1 MFCFLITASFVSIYF
16 SENGEASGNEI
27 YVDSAFHIKRDGTA
41 ENPWASIQEAINKAN
56 DGDTIY
62 VFGGSYNE
70 TLSINKRLNITGSID
85 DKNSVINYKLDHK
98 YTVEITADHVILE
111 GFNITDNKNHIIS
124 YVNGALIH
132 VVSDNVIIQR
142 NNITNCHN
150 GYGIYLDSSNGH
162 VIGNN
167 FIEQVETGVYVSSSD
182 TNDLIRNN
190 ISNCDGASVRLHSSS
205 NNRIYSNLLN
215 NSNYGIYAKD
225 CDNINISNSNIN
237 YNSAYGIKLYRDNNA
252 VIQYNRISNNNL
264 DGIHLNSFDSR
275 VVSNVLNNNQI
286 GINFDQYGC
295 RIQGNFINDST
306 STGLYAKSGSENNI
320 IYLNFLNDN
329 TINANEKGNN
339 QWYYENQGN
348 SWDDYNEV
356 DRDHDGIG
364 DTPYSIAVGIQ
375 DKYPMGVFLKPPDRP
390 SGELPEDG
398 DDDVGLKVNLSVEV
412 SDPDSKFMNVYFYDA
427 SDDRLIGTTYNVAD
441 ESTASFIYTLP
452 FDMTF
457 AWYVIA
463 NDSKLENRSEHI
475 WYFVTEQC
483 PPGNE
488 EPTADPGGPYE
499 TEVGQVIVF
508 DGSGSNDSDGEID
521 FYRWNF
527 GDGTSEILAMFP
539 SHSYSEDGTYDITLT
554 VIDDGGRSG
563 FAMTTVDVGASGT
576 TQKPVADAGGPYSG
590 YVGMVIVFNGSSSYD
605 PDSDGMITNYTWR
618 FDNGTELY
626 GVTPAWVCNVSG
638 EYNVTLTVT
647 DNIGF
652 KDTTSTTV
660 VILPLDNDG
669 TPGFELILS
678 LIAIAFIFIWKRRRY
693 C

>member
-1 MFCFLITASFVSIYF
+1 MFCFLITSSFVSIYF
-16 SENGEASGNEI
+16 SENGEAGGNEI
-27 YVDSAFHIKRDGTA
+27 YVDSAFHITRDGTA

-70 TLSINKRLNITGSID
+70 TLSINKRLNITGGID

-98 YTVEITADHVILE
+98 YTVEITADYAILE
-111 GFNITDNKNHIIS
+111 GFDITDNKNHIIS
-124 YVNGALIH
+124 DVKGALVH
-132 VVSDNVIIQR
+132 VTANNVIIQR

-167 FIEQVETGVYVSSSD
+167 FIEQVETGVYVYSSN

-190 ISNCDGASVRLHSSS
+190 ISNCDDASVRLHSSS
-205 NNRIYSNLLN
+205 NNRIYGNLLN
-215 NSNYGIYAKD
+215 NSNYGIYARD
-225 CDNINISNSNIN
+225 CDNINISNNSIN
-237 YNSAYGIKLYRDNNA
+237 YNNLYGIKLYKDNNA
-252 VIQYNRISNNNL
+252 VIQYNRINNNNL

-275 VVSNVLNNNQI
+275 VIGNVLNNNQI
-286 GINFDQYGC
+286 GINFDRYGC

-329 TINANEKGNN
+329 TVNANEKGNN

-364 DTPYSIAVGIQ
+364 DTPYTITSGVQ
-375 DKYPMGVFLKPPDRP
+375 DKYPIGVFLKPPDKP

-398 DDDVGLKVNLSVEV
+398 EDDVGLKVTLSVEV
-412 SDPDSKFMNVYFYDA
+412 SDPDSKFMNVYFYNA
-427 SDDRLIGTTYNVAD
+427 SDDSLIGTAYSVAD

-457 AWYVIA
+457 AWYAIA
-463 NDSKLENRSEHI
+463 NDSKLENRSDI
-475 WYFVTEQC
+475 WYFFTKQR
-483 PPGNE
+483 PPENKK
-488 EPTADPGGPYE
+488 PTAGPGGPYE
-499 TEVGQVIVF
+499 TEVGQVVVL
-508 DGSGSNDSDGEID
+508 DGSGSDDPDGEID

-527 GDGTSEILAMFP
+527 GDGTSEILAMSP
-539 SHSYSEDGTYDITLT
+539 SHIYSKDGTYEVILT
-554 VIDDGGRSG
+554 VIDNGGTSA
-563 FAMTTVDVGASGT
+563 FATTTVDVGASGT
-576 TQKPVADAGGPYSG
+576 NQKPIAATGGPYYG
-590 YVGMVIVFNGSSSYD
+590 TIGDTILLNGSYSYD
-605 PDSDGMITNYTWR
+605 PDSSGIIINYTWS
-618 FDNGTELY
+618 FDYGTKLY
-626 GVTPAWVCNVSG
+626 GVSPTHAPSTAGVF
-638 EYNVTLTVT
+638 NVTLTVT

-652 KDTTSTTV
+652 KDTAATTITISSPV
-660 VILPLDNDG
+660 SDG
-669 TPGFELILS
+669 TPGFEI
-678 LIAIAFIFIWKRRRY
+678 IIAICAIAFVLFWKRRR
-693 C
+693 